1 MKKINLILIIFVG
14 SLIILSA
21 LVFAFLF
28 FQTKAAANS
37 TVNPITSSTIDIYF
51 PAQPN
56 FIINAELAQTPAQWE
71 RGLMFRT
78 SMAADHGMLFVF
90 PAEAPQS
97 FWMKNTK
104 IPLDMIFI
112 SAAGK
117 IVDIKNDFQPCLA
130 ADCPSYTSAAPAQ
143 YALEINGGL
152 AQKNSINIGDS
163 LQIKK

>member
-1 MKKINLILIIFVG
+1 M
-14 SLIILSA
+14 IILSA

-28 FQTKAAANS
+28 FQPKVAAKQAVATS
-37 TVNPITSSTIDIYF
+37 TVNIFF

-56 FIINAELAQTPAQWE
+56 FIIHAELAQTPDEWT

-78 SMAADHGMLFVF
+78 SMAADSGMLFVF
-90 PAEAPQS
+90 PTEAPQS

-117 IVDIKNDFQPCLA
+117 VVDIKINFQPCLT
-130 ADCPSYTSAAPAQ
+130 ADCPSYSSAASAQ
-143 YALEINGGL
+143 YVLEINGGL
-152 AQKNSINIGDS
+152 AQKKAIKIGDS
-163 LQIKK
+163 LQIIK